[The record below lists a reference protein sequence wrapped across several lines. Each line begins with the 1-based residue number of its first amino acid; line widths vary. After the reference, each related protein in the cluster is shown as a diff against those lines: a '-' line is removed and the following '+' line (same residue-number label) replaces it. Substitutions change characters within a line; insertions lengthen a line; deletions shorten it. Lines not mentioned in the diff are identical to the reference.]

1 MDSRD
6 WLILK
11 TLSKTKSIT
20 KAAEV
25 LYISQPALTTRIK
38 QIEKEFNAQLI
49 HRSAK
54 GIQFTEQGKIILE
67 SALQWLNE
75 YTQIKDR
82 ISDLDNNLQGTL
94 KIAASDYF
102 SNYKLPKLLR
112 RFRDIYPDIDL
123 QVHTVWS
130 EDLYEKVKSQE
141 VHVGFVRVE
150 RSWAEGREELFEE
163 PLQIIS
169 TEPLVLSELPKY
181 PRIAYRT
188 GSINQFLI
196 DQWWRENYSS
206 PPWDS
211 MEVDK
216 VGTCREMVLQGLGY
230 AIVPALVLQEN
241 SALTKYIILD
251 KHQQP
256 IVRKTWMIYSNDAA
270 KLKIVATF
278 LNFVR
283 GIDLFNL

>member
-11 TLSKTKSIT
+11 TLAQKKSIT
-20 KAAEV
+20 KAAEA
-25 LYISQPALTTRIK
+25 LYTSQPALTTRIK
-38 QIEKEFNAQLI
+38 QIEREFNAKLI
-49 HRSAK
+49 QRSAR
-54 GIQFTEQGKIILE
+54 GIQFTPEGEVVLE
-67 SALQWLNE
+67 SALQWLND
-75 YTQIKDR
+75 YGRVKDK
-82 ISDLDNNLQGTL
+82 INNLDDKLQGTL

-112 RFRDIYPDIDL
+112 QFRDCYPDIHL
-123 QVHTVWS
+123 QVRTLWS
-130 EDLYEKVKSQE
+130 EDIHDKVQSQE

-150 RSWAEGREELFEE
+150 HSWLEGREELFRE

-169 TEPLVLSELPKY
+169 TEPLTLSELPKY

-188 GSINQFLI
+188 GPTNQFLI
-196 DQWWRENYSS
+196 DQWWRENYSV
-206 PPWDS
+206 PPWNS

-241 SALTKYIILD
+241 SDLLKYILLD
-251 KHQQP
+251 QQGQA
-256 IVRKTWMIYSNDAA
+256 IVRKTWVIYKYDSVN
-270 KLKIVATF
+270 LKIVSAF
-278 LNFVR
+278 LNFIR
-283 GIDLFNL
+283 NIDLLNL